1 MSIQDVLQ
9 ILGGFGVI
17 ASVIFAGLQIRRNT
31 IALRAAANHNISL
44 SFINMWTELGRNA
57 DLTELVLR
65 CGEEF
70 DSMTRVE
77 KARSRFQFMAFM
89 RIYENAYLQHELGI
103 LKDADWQAIVGGLRN
118 VLDRPDIPTI
128 WALVCGRSSAEF
140 RAFVDTLISD
150 LAIKKQRDATNLLAN
165 ET

>member
-1 MSIQDVLQ
+1 MSTQEILQ
-9 ILGGFGVI
+9 ILGGIGVI
-17 ASVIFAGLQIRRNT
+17 ASIIFAGLQIRRNT

-57 DLTELVLR
+57 DLTDLVLR
-65 CGEEF
+65 CGEDF
-70 DSMTRVE
+70 DGMTRVE

-89 RIYENAYLQHELGI
+89 RIYENAYLQHVLGI

-118 VLDRPDIPTI
+118 VLDRPDIPKI
-128 WALVCGRSSAEF
+128 WALVCGRSSADF
-140 RAFVDTLISD
+140 RAFVDTMISD
-150 LAIKKQRDATNLLAN
+150 LASKKQSDATHLLDS